1 MPPRAA
7 LPRKL
12 SLMYPLFRAKLL
24 HQLPLRP
31 ARQRW
36 CLAAASALFASAWGF
51 AGPAAP
57 PAPTA
62 DPVGET
68 AWLAHGFTA
77 AQRESL
83 REVWRWGILEKF
95 VPGGAMLI
103 VHRGETV
110 FREAFGVADLATGRP
125 FTVDAPCRLA
135 SVTKPFTATLFARL
149 VEEGRL
155 AWDDPVDKFLPQFAA
170 LEVRGQGRAK
180 RAPLIRE
187 LLSHTAG
194 FPGNDERR
202 AGAVDIPPES
212 TLAEVAAALAR
223 AGLVREPGSGYAY
236 SGFGYMVAG
245 RVAEVATGRE
255 FAALM
260 HEQLLEP
267 IGAGRAVF
275 QPSASADLRTRMPVM
290 YDRTDGRL
298 VPAAAAGRED
308 AAVKFPNPGGGLA
321 ATLDDVGRFLRLHRD
336 RGVAAGTPL
345 LQPASLRALYARQP
359 ATNREG
365 YGLGF
370 NLLHAGPDGVAD
382 RVQHTGA
389 SGTLAFIDFQRDL
402 LLVVLT
408 QVPTKQRQPFGN
420 RLNQA
425 VAAIFPPP

>member
-1 MPPRAA
+1 M
-7 LPRKL
+7 
-12 SLMYPLFRAKLL
+12 LL
-24 HQLPLRP
+24 
-31 ARQRW
+31 
-36 CLAAASALFASAWGF
+36 
-51 AGPAAP
+51 
-57 PAPTA
+57 
-62 DPVGET
+62 VY
-68 AWLAHGFTA
+68 
-77 AQRESL
+77 
-83 REVWRWGILEKF
+83 
-95 VPGGAMLI
+95 
-103 VHRGETV
+103 RGETI

-202 AGAVDIPPES
+202 SGAVEIPPES

-223 AGLVREPGSGYAY
+223 AGLVRPPGSGYAY

-245 RVAEVATGRE
+245 RVAEVATGRD
-255 FAALM
+255 FATLL
-260 HEQLLEP
+260 HEKLLAP
-267 IGAGRAVF
+267 IGAGQAVF
-275 QPSASADLRTRMPVM
+275 LPSASAELRARLPVM

-298 VPAAAAGRED
+298 VPAATAGRED
-308 AAVKFPNPGGGLA
+308 AAVKFPNPGGGLV

-336 RGVAAGTPL
+336 CSVAAGTPL
-345 LQPASLRALYARQP
+345 LQPASLRALYTRQP

-370 NLLHAGPDGVAD
+370 NLLHAGPDGTAD
-382 RVQHTGA
+382 RVQHNGA
-389 SGTLAFIDFQRDL
+389 SGTLALIDFQRDL
-402 LLVVLT
+402 FVVVLT
-408 QVPTKQRQPFGN
+408 QVPTKQRLPFGH

-425 VAAIFPPP
+425 IAAIFPPP

>member
-1 MPPRAA
+1 MQPCVRSEL
-7 LPRKL
+7 LPRL
-12 SLMYPLFRAKLL
+12 RFCPVLL
-24 HQLPLRP
+24 
-31 ARQRW
+31 RW
-36 CLAAASALFASAWGF
+36 FLATASALLVGAWGF
-51 AGPAAP
+51 AAP
-57 PAPTA
+57 SAPRTPIA
-62 DPVGET
+62 DPAGEA

-77 AQRESL
+77 AQRDSL
-83 REVWRWGILEKF
+83 REVCRWGIAEKF

-155 AWDDPVDKFLPQFAA
+155 AWDDPVDKFLPEFAA

-212 TLAEVAAALAR
+212 TLAEVAASLAR

-255 FAALM
+255 FSALL
-260 HEQLLEP
+260 HEKLLAP
-267 IGAGRAVF
+267 IGADQVVF
-275 QPSASADLRTRMPVM
+275 SPSATAALRARLPVM

-298 VPAAAAGRED
+298 VPAAPAGRED
-308 AAVKFPNPGGGLA
+308 AGVKFPNPGGGLV

-336 RGVAAGTPL
+336 RGVAVGTPL
-345 LQPASLRALYARQP
+345 LQPASLRALYTRQP
-359 ATNREG
+359 ATIREG

-370 NLLHAGPDGVAD
+370 NLLQTGVDGVAD
-382 RVQHTGA
+382 RVQHAGA
-389 SGTLAFIDFQRDL
+389 SGTLALIDFQRDL
-402 LLVVLT
+402 IVVVLT
-408 QVPTKQRQPFGN
+408 QVPTKQRLPFGN
-420 RLNQA
+420 RLSQA
-425 VAAIFPPP
+425 VDSVFPPP

>member
-1 MPPRAA
+1 MQ
-7 LPRKL
+7 
-12 SLMYPLFRAKLL
+12 SLLRPELRSR
-24 HQLPLRP
+24 LPLHGSQLRLRP
-31 ARQRW
+31 LATAAFLIGTW
-36 CLAAASALFASAWGF
+36 GLAAAAPT
-51 AGPAAP
+51 PAAL
-57 PAPTA
+57 A
-62 DPVGET
+62 DAAGEK

-77 AQRESL
+77 AQRDSL
-83 REVWRWGILEKF
+83 REVWRWGMAERF

-149 VEEGRL
+149 VEAGWL
-155 AWDDPVDKFLPQFAA
+155 AWDDPVDKFLPEFAK

-194 FPGNDERR
+194 FAGNDERR
-202 AGAVDIPPES
+202 SGAVEISPGS
-212 TLAEVAAALAR
+212 TLAEVAATLAR

-255 FAALM
+255 FSALM
-260 HEQLLEP
+260 HEQLGEP

-275 QPSASADLRTRMPVM
+275 HSSAAADLLARMPVM
-290 YDRTDGRL
+290 YDRIGGSL
-298 VPAAAAGRED
+298 VPVAAAGRED
-308 AAVKFPNPGGGLA
+308 AAVRFPNPGGGLV
-321 ATLDDVGRFLRLHRD
+321 ATLDDVGRLLRLHRD
-336 RGVAAGTPL
+336 RGVAADTSL
-345 LQPASLRALYARQP
+345 LLPASLRALYVRQA

-370 NLLHAGPDGVAD
+370 NLLHAGADGVAD
-382 RVQHTGA
+382 RVQHGGA
-389 SGTLAFIDFQRDL
+389 SGTLALIDFQRDVFV
-402 LLVVLT
+402 VVLT
-408 QVPTKQRQPFGN
+408 QVPTKQRLPFGK
-420 RLNQA
+420 RLSQA
-425 VAAIFPPP
+425 IDSIFPPP

>member
-12 SLMYPLFRAKLL
+12 SLMYPLVRAELRPR
-24 HQLPLRP
+24 LPLRP
-31 ARQRW
+31 ARRRW
-36 CLAAASALFASAWGF
+36 RLPAAAAFLVGTWGFSASA
-51 AGPAAP
+51 A
-57 PAPTA
+57 TSVSMA
-62 DPVGET
+62 DPAGER
-68 AWLAHGFTA
+68 AWLAHNFTA
-77 AQRESL
+77 TQRDSL
-83 REVWRWGILEKF
+83 REVWRWGIAEKF

-103 VHRGETV
+103 VHRGEIV

-155 AWDDPVDKFLPQFAA
+155 AWDDPVDKYLPEFAA

-194 FPGNDERR
+194 FPGTDERR
-202 AGAVDIPPES
+202 AGTVDIPPES
-212 TLAEVAAALAR
+212 TLADVASVLAR
-223 AGLVREPGSGYAY
+223 AGLVSQPGSGYAY

-255 FAALM
+255 FSALL
-260 HEQLLEP
+260 HEKLLAP
-267 IGAGRAVF
+267 IGADRAVF
-275 QPSASADLRTRMPVM
+275 LPSATTALRKLLPVM

-298 VPAAAAGRED
+298 VPATAAGRED
-308 AAVKFPNPGGGLA
+308 ASMKFPNPGGGLV
-321 ATLDDVGRFLRLHRD
+321 ATLDDVGRFLCLHRD
-336 RGVAAGTPL
+336 RGMAAGTPL
-345 LQPASLRALYARQP
+345 LQPASLRALYTRQP

-365 YGLGF
+365 YGFGF
-370 NLLHAGPDGVAD
+370 NLLHAGADGVAD

-389 SGTLAFIDFQRDL
+389 SGTLALIDFQRDL
-402 LLVVLT
+402 LVVVLT

-420 RLNQA
+420 RINQA
-425 VAAIFPPP
+425 VAAIFPPL

>member
-1 MPPRAA
+1 MRA
-7 LPRKL
+7 
-12 SLMYPLFRAKLL
+12 LFRPASRRR
-24 HQLPLRP
+24 LPLRP
-31 ARQRW
+31 ARLW
-36 CLAAASALFASAWGF
+36 WLLLSAATLAFAPWVFSATPASPEPL
-51 AGPAAP
+51 
-57 PAPTA
+57 A
-62 DPVGET
+62 DPAGET
-68 AWLAHGFTA
+68 AWLAHSFTA
-77 AQRESL
+77 AQRDSL
-83 REVWRWGILEKF
+83 REVWQWGIAENF

-155 AWDDPVDKFLPQFAA
+155 AWDDPVDKFLPQLAA

-202 AGAVDIPPES
+202 SGAVDIPPES
-212 TLAEVAAALAR
+212 TLAEVATALAR
-223 AGLVREPGSGYAY
+223 AGLVRQPGSGYAY

-245 RVAEVATGRE
+245 RVAEVATGRD
-255 FAALM
+255 FAALL
-260 HEQLLEP
+260 HEKLLAP
-267 IGAGRAVF
+267 IGADRAIF
-275 QPSASADLRTRMPVM
+275 FPSATAALRQLLPVM
-290 YDRTDGRL
+290 YDRADGRL
-298 VPAAAAGRED
+298 VPAVAAGRED
-308 AAVKFPNPGGGLA
+308 AAVKFPNPGGGLV

-336 RGVAAGTPL
+336 RGLAAGTPL
-345 LQPASLRALYARQP
+345 LQPASLRPLYTRQP

-370 NLLHAGPDGVAD
+370 NLLHAGADGTAD

-389 SGTLAFIDFQRDL
+389 SGTLALIDFQRDL
-402 LLVVLT
+402 LVVVLT

-425 VAAIFPPP
+425 VAAIFLPP

>member
-1 MPPRAA
+1 MAV
-7 LPRKL
+7 
-12 SLMYPLFRAKLL
+12 
-24 HQLPLRP
+24 
-31 ARQRW
+31 
-36 CLAAASALFASAWGF
+36 SAFCVGAWGF

-57 PAPTA
+57 PAPIA
-62 DPVGET
+62 DPAGEA

-77 AQRESL
+77 AQRNSL
-83 REVWRWGILEKF
+83 REVWRWGIAENF

-149 VEEGRL
+149 VEAGRL

-212 TLAEVAAALAR
+212 TLAEVVATLAR

-255 FAALM
+255 FSALM

-267 IGAGRAVF
+267 IGASRAVF
-275 QPSASADLRTRMPVM
+275 HPSASADMRARIPVM

-298 VPAAAAGRED
+298 VPATVAGRED
-308 AAVKFPNPGGGLA
+308 AAVKFPNPGGGLV

-336 RGVAAGTPL
+336 RGVAAGTPV
-345 LQPASLRALYARQP
+345 LQPASLRALYTRQP

-370 NLLHAGPDGVAD
+370 NLLHAGADGVAD
-382 RVQHTGA
+382 RVQHGGA
-389 SGTLAFIDFQRDL
+389 SGTLALIDFQRDL
-402 LLVVLT
+402 FVVVLT
-408 QVPTKQRQPFGN
+408 QVPTKQRLPFGSL
-420 RLNQA
+420 LNQA
-425 VAAIFPPP
+425 VDSIFPPP

>member
-1 MPPRAA
+1 MRLLFRSEL
-7 LPRKL
+7 LPR
-12 SLMYPLFRAKLL
+12 LL
-24 HQLPLRP
+24 VCPAGLRW
-31 ARQRW
+31 R
-36 CLAAASALFASAWGF
+36 LATASALLAGVWGSS
-51 AGPAAP
+51 GLAAVP
-57 PAPTA
+57 VSTA
-62 DPVGET
+62 DHAGET
-68 AWLAHGFTA
+68 AWLAQGFTTR
-77 AQRESL
+77 QRDEL
-83 REVWRWGILEKF
+83 REVWRWGIAEKF
-95 VPGGAMLI
+95 VAGGAMLI

-155 AWDDPVDKFLPQFAA
+155 AWDDPVDKFLPEFAA

-202 AGAVDIPPES
+202 AGAVDIPSES
-212 TLAEVAAALAR
+212 TLAEVAASLAR

-255 FAALM
+255 FSALL
-260 HEQLLEP
+260 HEKLLAP
-267 IGAGRAVF
+267 IGADQVVF
-275 QPSASADLRTRMPVM
+275 HPSATAALRARLPVM

-308 AAVKFPNPGGGLA
+308 AGVKFPNPGGGLV

-336 RGVAAGTPL
+336 RGVAVGTPL
-345 LQPASLRALYARQP
+345 LQPASLRALYTRQP

-370 NLLHAGPDGVAD
+370 NLLHAGADGIAD
-382 RVQHTGA
+382 RVQHAGA
-389 SGTLAFIDFQRDL
+389 SGTLALIDFQRDL
-402 LLVVLT
+402 FVVVLT

-425 VAAIFPPP
+425 VSAIFPPL

>member
-1 MPPRAA
+1 MQ
-7 LPRKL
+7 
-12 SLMYPLFRAKLL
+12 SLLRPELRSR
-24 HQLPLRP
+24 LPLHGSQLRLRP
-31 ARQRW
+31 LATAAFLIGTW
-36 CLAAASALFASAWGF
+36 GLAAAAPT
-51 AGPAAP
+51 PAAL
-57 PAPTA
+57 A
-62 DPVGET
+62 DAAGEK

-77 AQRESL
+77 AQRDSL
-83 REVWRWGILEKF
+83 REVWRWGMAERF

-149 VEEGRL
+149 VEAGWL
-155 AWDDPVDKFLPQFAA
+155 AWDDPVDKFLPEFAK

-194 FPGNDERR
+194 FAGNDERR
-202 AGAVDIPPES
+202 SGAVEISPGS
-212 TLAEVAAALAR
+212 TLAEVAATLAR

-255 FAALM
+255 FSALM
-260 HEQLLEP
+260 HEQLVEP

-275 QPSASADLRTRMPVM
+275 HSSAAADLLARMPVM
-290 YDRTDGRL
+290 YDRIGGSL
-298 VPAAAAGRED
+298 VPVAAAGRED
-308 AAVKFPNPGGGLA
+308 AAVRFPNPGGGLV
-321 ATLDDVGRFLRLHRD
+321 ATLDDVGRLLRLHRD
-336 RGVAAGTPL
+336 RGVAADTSL
-345 LQPASLRALYARQP
+345 LLPASLRALYVRQA

-370 NLLHAGPDGVAD
+370 NLLHAGADGVAD
-382 RVQHTGA
+382 RVQHGGA
-389 SGTLAFIDFQRDL
+389 SGTLALIDFQRDVFV
-402 LLVVLT
+402 VVLT
-408 QVPTKQRQPFGN
+408 QVPTKQRLPFGK
-420 RLNQA
+420 RLSQA
-425 VAAIFPPP
+425 IDSIFPPP